1 MVCICMSIKLGCGNW
16 DNLKAAFTMSPLFMF
31 DRLVKSCTNECKKM
45 PTLAHWNEHYCSG
58 FWPVTSMD
66 SATSRYKSFVVGCF
80 PKLDRSSSR
89 IDKQALFE
97 QARKNMCSSRYN
109 GLLLESFSHIVSY
122 GKSFQ
127 QKKIHRKSC
136 TTDQ

>member
-1 MVCICMSIKLGCGNW
+1 MLVCVCL
-16 DNLKAAFTMSPLFMF
+16 
-31 DRLVKSCTNECKKM
+31 LVRFSFGYLASVLYIWLMNKDECKKM